1 MLIFIITDINN
12 FFFNDIFYFHFSN
25 SLLARIPLSFLTA
38 CSLIVISFIKELKPP
53 QTFLA
58 DVAMVTRLALT
69 VIAADTESS
78 I

>member
-1 MLIFIITDINN
+1 MIRDINDYLS
-12 FFFNDIFYFHFSN
+12 NDIFHFNFSN
-25 SLLARIPLSFLTA
+25 SVFARILLSFLTA
-38 CSLIVISFIKELKPP
+38 CLFNVISFIKELKPS

-58 DVAMVTRLALT
+58 SVTMVTRLALT